1 MILDPER
8 WLDINSVTG
17 DISSRR
23 KFNMRSPHVQ
33 NQVYSAVVKVTG
45 QFNFLRV
52 FLSNNN

>member
-52 FLSNNN
+52 FLSNKN